1 MEGDPGRFAA
11 ASPPRADAAHVVTW
25 GPYVLG
31 RRIGRGAM
39 GVVHAAVHRGAAGIA
54 RLVAVKILMADRADH
69 PEERA
74 AFLRE
79 ARILARLDHP
89 NVVRWLDAGE
99 VGGDVFIAMELLHGA
114 SLAQIVSASP
124 ALLPLPI
131 AVAVLADLARGLH
144 AAHELVDEAGRPL
157 GLVHQDVSP
166 QNAVV
171 GYDGRTRLVDFG
183 IARLASVDASRT
195 DTVRGKPAY
204 LAPEQLEGRRL
215 DRRTDVFALGVM
227 AFEIFA
233 GRRLFARASIAE
245 THTAVLFEPIPDLRD
260 VRPEVPADVAAVVA
274 CALSRSPGGRFNTA
288 EAFRRALVEARDEA
302 GIAAADEREIA
313 SLVGSRVPPP
323 WKPHELFAE
332 IEAGSGR
339 GSGGAGGGGAEPVA
353 AEVSEAATV
362 APRRELSEAVTVAP
376 RRETVAVEPATGDE
390 PTEAPLRERA
400 AALVELPRSAP
411 VAVGAMVGVPT
422 NVPAVAEGML
432 GVPTNVP
439 AVVEG
444 MVGVPTNVPAVVEGM
459 VGVPTNG
466 PATVEPMVGVPTNLL
481 APQVADR
488 ALLSRE
494 APGAAEPM
502 PEIPM
507 ARSPWWARA
516 LVVLGAVLLLFVVLL
531 ARRTVRAPSP
541 SGEAASAAA
550 ALSGKAP
557 RRRGDEAPVPG
568 GTPAAPPDPSSA
580 TSGTPLAASAGS
592 VPPAGGIPGIGA
604 ASPGSATAG
613 SATPGPV
620 TPGPVTPGPVTP
632 GFATPGFATPGFATP
647 GLATSGS
654 AMPAASA
661 SATSTGG
668 AAPAS
673 ATAQGA
679 SNATSSAAPA
689 AVNGWI
695 SVWSTPWGHV
705 RIDGRDVG
713 DSPAVRISATPGP
726 HTVSVKTEAGEQGRG
741 VTVKAGEEAK
751 VRFVF

>member
-1 MEGDPGRFAA
+1 
-11 ASPPRADAAHVVTW
+11 
-25 GPYVLG
+25 
-31 RRIGRGAM
+31 
-39 GVVHAAVHRGAAGIA
+39 
-54 RLVAVKILMADRADH
+54 
-69 PEERA
+69 
-74 AFLRE
+74 
-79 ARILARLDHP
+79 
-89 NVVRWLDAGE
+89 
-99 VGGDVFIAMELLHGA
+99 
-114 SLAQIVSASP
+114 
-124 ALLPLPI
+124 
-131 AVAVLADLARGLH
+131 
-144 AAHELVDEAGRPL
+144 
-157 GLVHQDVSP
+157 
-166 QNAVV
+166 
-171 GYDGRTRLVDFG
+171 
-183 IARLASVDASRT
+183 
-195 DTVRGKPAY
+195 
-204 LAPEQLEGRRL
+204 
-215 DRRTDVFALGVM
+215 M

-339 GSGGAGGGGAEPVA
+339 GSGGAEPVA

-411 VAVGAMVGVPT
+411 AAVGAMVGVPT
-422 NVPAVAEGML
+422 NGPAVGGGNGWGPNECVPAVA
-432 GVPTNVP
+432 
-439 AVVEG
+439 EG
-444 MVGVPTNVPAVVEGM
+444 MVGVPTNAR
-459 VGVPTNG
+459 
-466 PATVEPMVGVPTNLL
+466 
-481 APQVADR
+481 APQVAER

-550 ALSGKAP
+550 ALSGEAP

-592 VPPAGGIPGIGA
+592 VPPAGGIPGVGA

-613 SATPGPV
+613 SA
-620 TPGPVTPGPVTP
+620 TPGPVTP

-668 AAPAS
+668 AAPAPAS
-673 ATAQGA
+673 GTAQGA

>member
-339 GSGGAGGGGAEPVA
+339 GSGGAEPVA

-411 VAVGAMVGVPT
+411 AAVGAMVGVPTNGPAAVEGMVGVPT

-432 GVPTNVP
+432 GVPTN
-439 AVVEG
+439 AR
-444 MVGVPTNVPAVVEGM
+444 
-459 VGVPTNG
+459 
-466 PATVEPMVGVPTNLL
+466 
-481 APQVADR
+481 APQVAER

-620 TPGPVTPGPVTP
+620 TPG
-632 GFATPGFATPGFATP
+632 FATPGFATP

-673 ATAQGA
+673 GTAQGA

>member
-400 AALVELPRSAP
+400 APLVELPRSAP

-432 GVPTNVP
+432 GVPTNGP
-439 AVVEG
+439 AVAEG
-444 MVGVPTNVPAVVEGM
+444 LLGVPTNA
-459 VGVPTNG
+459 
-466 PATVEPMVGVPTNLL
+466 L
-481 APQVADR
+481 APQVAER

-550 ALSGKAP
+550 ALSGEAP

-592 VPPAGGIPGIGA
+592 VPPAGGIPGVGA

-613 SATPGPV
+613 SATPGLA
-620 TPGPVTPGPVTP
+620 TPGPVTPGL
-632 GFATPGFATPGFATP
+632 ATP

-673 ATAQGA
+673 GTAQGA